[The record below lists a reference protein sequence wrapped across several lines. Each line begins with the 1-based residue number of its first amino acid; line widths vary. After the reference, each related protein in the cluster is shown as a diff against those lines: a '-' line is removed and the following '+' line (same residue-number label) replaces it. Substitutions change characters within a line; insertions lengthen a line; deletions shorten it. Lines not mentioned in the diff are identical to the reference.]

1 MVVATANPGSLAVRL
16 FVHMRAFAD
25 LAELYLDINKL
36 LHQTQAQPGARS
48 NVHMVTEQDDIKGRY
63 MGKEGDAAA
72 QACRDPLQG

>member
-1 MVVATANPGSLAVRL
+1 VVVATANPGSLAVRL

-48 NVHMVTEQDDIKGRY
+48 NVHMVTEQDDIKSRY